1 MRLLAVTAGD
11 DAQGRITE
19 AEEIVGR
26 VTFDGTLGLILFTGV
41 FGGALCGALF
51 LLVRRFLP
59 AGRLGGVAYGLALLI
74 VLGTVTDPLRK
85 ENPDFDLVGPG
96 WVAVLVFTVL
106 AIGFGVAVGGFTAR
120 ASTWF
125 PRFSARP
132 RVLLRYAIPA
142 IPFMF
147 AAPAAAVGFVFVLVT
162 RWRPAVN
169 AVRSRRWTT
178 GGQVLLI
185 ALVLLS
191 LPNFISDVVDIV
203 GR

>member
-1 MRLLAVTAGD
+1 MRLLAVSAGD

-125 PRFSARP
+125 PRFSAGRGSSCATPFQPFRSCSPLLPPQLVSCSCWSQDGVRP
-132 RVLLRYAIPA
+132 
-142 IPFMF
+142 
-147 AAPAAAVGFVFVLVT
+147 
-162 RWRPAVN
+162 
-169 AVRSRRWTT
+169 
-178 GGQVLLI
+178 
-185 ALVLLS
+185 
-191 LPNFISDVVDIV
+191 
-203 GR
+203 